1 MNITTLHKIICTAAL
16 SSGMVLATSAQAQ
29 TKSRHLH
36 EMPKNQ
42 INQKILEHLSKVYT
56 EQADSLEN
64 MIVSYR
70 DNRSQYEVTAPAPY
84 YFPLFS
90 SSTYFQAPIHRLVG
104 VLQTGSDKHLREDS
118 VQTAMDSVL
127 VHAYVSVPWCIRFL
141 EDDEKTAVGSSHSLV
156 QEVRPQVSLSG
167 KTSNDDRPEDDTFA
181 NDWKVTIRKPN
192 FWKFKAN
199 PKLQLMQNHIS
210 DNWYKGG
217 ESNYS
222 WLVQLNL
229 EATYNNKQKVV
240 FTNTLESKLGFL
252 STQNDEKHKFR
263 TNADM
268 IRMTNKL
275 GLRATK
281 HWYYT
286 FMLQSWTQ
294 FYRGYRSNDTKVYS
308 DFMSPFE
315 NLFSIGMD
323 YKFNCKNFD
332 MSAAISPIAA
342 NFKYVDRKNLAT
354 SFGVDKGKHS
364 KLGYGSNITI
374 KYNWNIIKNISWNG
388 RIYYYT
394 DYSKAQL
401 EWESTFKMKFNKY
414 LTTELFIFPRFDDS
428 VRRKEGK
435 SYIQF
440 KEMLSFGLDISL

>member
-1 MNITTLHKIICTAAL
+1 MH
-16 SSGMVLATSAQAQ
+16 
-29 TKSRHLH
+29 
-36 EMPKNQ
+36 
-42 INQKILEHLSKVYT
+42 
-56 EQADSLEN
+56 
-64 MIVSYR
+64 
-70 DNRSQYEVTAPAPY
+70 
-84 YFPLFS
+84 
-90 SSTYFQAPIHRLVG
+90 PI
-104 VLQTGSDKHLREDS
+104 
-118 VQTAMDSVL
+118 
-127 VHAYVSVPWCIRFL
+127 L

-342 NFKYVDRKNLAT
+342 NLNT
-354 SFGVDKGKHS
+354 STEKSRHVIWCRQRQTFEIGLWFQYHDQ
-364 KLGYGSNITI
+364 I
-374 KYNWNIIKNISWNG
+374 
-388 RIYYYT
+388 
-394 DYSKAQL
+394 QL
-401 EWESTFKMKFNKY
+401 EHHQEHQLERPNILLHGLQQSPVGMGKY
-414 LTTELFIFPRFDDS
+414 FQDEVQQILDYRTLHFPT
-428 VRRKEGK
+428 
-435 SYIQF
+435 I
-440 KEMLSFGLDISL
+440 

>member
-1 MNITTLHKIICTAAL
+1 
-16 SSGMVLATSAQAQ
+16 
-29 TKSRHLH
+29 
-36 EMPKNQ
+36 
-42 INQKILEHLSKVYT
+42 
-56 EQADSLEN
+56 
-64 MIVSYR
+64 
-70 DNRSQYEVTAPAPY
+70 
-84 YFPLFS
+84 
-90 SSTYFQAPIHRLVG
+90 
-104 VLQTGSDKHLREDS
+104 
-118 VQTAMDSVL
+118 
-127 VHAYVSVPWCIRFL
+127 
-141 EDDEKTAVGSSHSLV
+141 
-156 QEVRPQVSLSG
+156 
-167 KTSNDDRPEDDTFA
+167 
-181 NDWKVTIRKPN
+181 
-192 FWKFKAN
+192 
-199 PKLQLMQNHIS
+199 
-210 DNWYKGG
+210 
-217 ESNYS
+217 
-222 WLVQLNL
+222 
-229 EATYNNKQKVV
+229 
-240 FTNTLESKLGFL
+240 
-252 STQNDEKHKFR
+252 
-263 TNADM
+263 
-268 IRMTNKL
+268 
-275 GLRATK
+275 
-281 HWYYT
+281 
-286 FMLQSWTQ
+286 MLQSWTQ

-374 KYNWNIIKNISWNG
+374 KYNWNIIKNISCNG